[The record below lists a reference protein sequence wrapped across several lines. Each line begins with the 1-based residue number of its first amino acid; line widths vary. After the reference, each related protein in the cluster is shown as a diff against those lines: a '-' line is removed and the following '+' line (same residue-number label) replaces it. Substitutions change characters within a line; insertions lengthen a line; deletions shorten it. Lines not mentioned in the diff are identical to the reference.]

1 MAPAAR
7 PCHLLLGNLRSPASK
22 DDEPMRQT
30 KRKRRVL
37 DLLAQSQ
44 PTGVALLNE
53 LCCRYLEVE
62 PSPGTSGKADR
73 RKSFNRTILSGFP
86 GLEVRY
92 LADKQYIY
100 EELTAGIFARWAV
113 WELLDQKYLSG
124 LPCPKEM
131 IVAVGKDACAAFS
144 VLKGNQLAVVGPATF
159 MKDIVV
165 LANRELESSD
175 FHRLSQIPWS
185 LWCFTDGGLTNDPHF
200 PAGKLVRLPY
210 QIEVAGKSTVAT
222 ARKRLFFR

>member
-1 MAPAAR
+1 MRIADLQR
-7 PCHLLLGNLRSPASK
+7 RK
-22 DDEPMRQT
+22 DDEAMRQT

-37 DLLAQSQ
+37 DMLGQSQ

-53 LCCRYLEVE
+53 LCCRYIDAET
-62 PSPGTSGKADR
+62 SPGSSGKADR
-73 RKSFNRTILSGFP
+73 RKSFNRTVLSGFT
-86 GLEVRY
+86 GLEVNY

-124 LPCPKEM
+124 FPRPEEV

-144 VLKGNQLAVVGPATF
+144 VLKGDLLAVIGPAIF

-165 LANRELESSD
+165 LGNRGLEHSD
-175 FHRLSQIPWS
+175 FHKQAEIPWA
-185 LWCFTDGGLTNDPHF
+185 LWCFTEGSVTSDPHI
-200 PAGKLVRLPY
+200 PVSKLARLPY
-210 QIEVAGKSTVAT
+210 EIEVAGKSAVAT
-222 ARKRLFFR
+222 ARKRLPYR

>member
-1 MAPAAR
+1 MRIADLQR
-7 PCHLLLGNLRSPASK
+7 RK
-22 DDEPMRQT
+22 DDEAMRQT

-37 DLLAQSQ
+37 DMLGQSQ

-53 LCCRYLEVE
+53 LCCRYIDAET
-62 PSPGTSGKADR
+62 SPGSSGKADR
-73 RKSFNRTILSGFP
+73 RKSFNRTVLSGFT
-86 GLEVRY
+86 GLEVNY

-124 LPCPKEM
+124 FPRPEEV

-144 VLKGNQLAVVGPATF
+144 VLKGDLLAVIGPAIF

-165 LANRELESSD
+165 LGNRGLEHSD
-175 FHRLSQIPWS
+175 FHKLAEIPWA
-185 LWCFTDGGLTNDPHF
+185 LWCFTEGSVTSDPHI
-200 PAGKLVRLPY
+200 PVSKLARLPY
-210 QIEVAGKSTVAT
+210 EIEVAGKSAVAT
-222 ARKRLFFR
+222 ARKRLPYR